1 MQQGGMPESRVRFV
15 SGLVGGMAALALP
28 LASLADPPLEKF
40 KKDEVRPLNSTQVW
54 WRYRKTL

>member
-1 MQQGGMPESRVRFV
+1 MRFV